1 MNNRSKGLITL
12 LWLLVC
18 YITSFAQN
26 INIDS
31 LNSHNAYRVG
41 EKLIYEVR
49 YKLIKGGEASLSL
62 DLFQNGKDYVY
73 YARADAR
80 TTGSARMFAKIHDTY
95 ETYFDMFSGYPV
107 RATRTIQENHYWYY
121 NDVIFNQ
128 DSGYVWSM
136 RSGVKQVPTP
146 ILDFLSA
153 FFFARKYLFN
163 REFKKGQIINLTTY
177 FEDRIFPLKIKYKT
191 TKRIRT
197 RFGKVEALLFVPA
210 LEAQDN
216 PFKKEDDLQI
226 YFSNDGNYIPLKVKM
241 KTPFGS
247 VKAELINYENLN
259 YPFGMKTAQNEQD
272 N

>member
-1 MNNRSKGLITL
+1 MCKNFVFFISFLFFTT
-12 LWLLVC
+12 
-18 YITSFAQN
+18 TSFAQN

-49 YKLIKGGEASLSL
+49 YKLIKGGEASLTL
-62 DLFQNGKDYVY
+62 DLFQNGNDFVY

-80 TTGSARMFAKIHDTY
+80 TTGSARIFARIHDTY
-95 ETYFDMFSGYPV
+95 ESYFDMFTGYPV
-107 RATRTIQENHYWYY
+107 RAIRTIQENHYWYY

-136 RSGVKQVPTP
+136 KSGVKQVPTP

-153 FFFARKYLFN
+153 FYFARKFLFN
-163 REFKKGQIINLTTY
+163 QQFDKGQIINLTTY
-177 FEDRIFPLKIKYKT
+177 FEDRIFPLKIKYKET
-191 TKRIRT
+191 RKIRT
-197 RFGKVEALLFVPA
+197 KFGRVSALLFVPA

-226 YFSNDGNYIPLKVKM
+226 WFSNDGNYIPLKVKM
-241 KTPFGS
+241 KSPLGF
-247 VKAELINYENLN
+247 VKAELIQYENLN
-259 YPFGMKTAQNEQD
+259 YPFGVKPQD
-272 N
+272 KSGN